1 MMAPQELRQIL
12 VRRAQLAPKAVEVR
26 LAQWGNLEMWVRRDI
41 RVSQVML
48 QILVRLDPLAHKVSM
63 ALR

>member
-12 VRRAQLAPKAVEVR
+12 VRRAQLGPKAVEAR

-41 RVSQVML
+41 RVSQVM
-48 QILVRLDPLAHKVSM
+48 R
-63 ALR
+63 